1 MFWWLEICWELIDNK
16 TTENLVCKF
25 KFESTQEQVR
35 TFQQHVLSQSFHQ
48 TTPGVILRTF
58 LNTQVCGMK
67 TCNALF
73 YVFIKQN

>member
-48 TTPGVILRTF
+48 TFCHIENFSQYSSL
-58 LNTQVCGMK
+58 
-67 TCNALF
+67 CNE
-73 YVFIKQN
+73 NM